1 MKDLE
6 AILKEYGVEIPTDVS
21 EAVLKEF
28 HANYKTIAEFNKLS
42 GKLDA
47 ATQKA
52 NEVEAAL
59 KAYDGTDPE
68 ALKKSVEEWKSKAE
82 QAEKDY
88 NAKLAAIERDEAIEN
103 GLKRYKFSSNAAR
116 DRIAEMVRKSELPVR
131 DKQMLGFDDLM
142 KSFQENDAQAFVTEA
157 EANKPKFTGAIHGAG
172 SAMTAEDIM
181 KITDDAKR
189 IEAIANNIEL
199 FE

>member
-6 AILKEYGVEIPTDVS
+6 TILKEYGIEIPTDVS

-52 NEVEAAL
+52 NDAETAL
-59 KAYDGTDPE
+59 KAYDGADPE
-68 ALKKSVEEWKSKAE
+68 TLKKSVEEWKQKAE

-88 NAKLAAIERDEAIEN
+88 TAKLTAMERDEAIEN
-103 GLKRYKFSSNAAR
+103 GLKRYKFTSQAAR
-116 DRIAEMVRKSELPVR
+116 DRYADLVRKSDLPLR
-131 DKQMLGFDDLM
+131 DKQLLGFDDLM
-142 KSFQENDAQAFVTEA
+142 KSYQESDANAFVTEA
-157 EANKPKFTGAIHGAG
+157 EANKPKFTGAIHGTG
-172 SAMTAEDIM
+172 SVMTAEDIM